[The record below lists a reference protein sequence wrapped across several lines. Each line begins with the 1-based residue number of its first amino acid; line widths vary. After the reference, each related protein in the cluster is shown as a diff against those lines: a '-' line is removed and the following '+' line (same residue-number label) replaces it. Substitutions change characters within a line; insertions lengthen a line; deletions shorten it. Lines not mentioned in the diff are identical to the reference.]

1 MSAIPLFVPP
11 AVGLRSFKPARR
23 DETQR
28 AGNFTG
34 LPLLVRQLGA
44 DPAKMLAAANLAPDA
59 LDDPDRRVSYAGLG
73 RFLRQASDLP
83 DCPQLGLLAGR
94 MGQLSDFGL
103 LGEMVRNSATVG
115 AALRTLVRHHHL
127 HSEGGLAFLI
137 ERGPMVDFGYA
148 IYQQEFAAPDVMY
161 DAAMATSINVLREL
175 CGPGWTPSEVLLPH
189 ARPPDVTPYRK
200 LFKQPRFDAEF
211 CALRFPAHWM
221 MNVVEG
227 ADAAKLRVAR
237 EQAACVSPGDLL
249 QQTRRAMREM
259 LLHDKHSGEDL
270 ATMMAM
276 HRRTLNRRLKA
287 EGTTFQQV
295 LDSVRFTVAQ
305 RIACDVGDFAGRRG
319 RDPGLCGGKPFHA
332 RFLALVRHHART
344 LAAFRRIGTAI
355 GLRRLAPS
363 GFGGRQRVANGR
375 YTDGR
380 NGTAALQLTRCTM
393 TVPHVVSRMWPMA
406 TVPE

>member
-1 MSAIPLFVPP
+1 MSARPLFVPL
-11 AVGLRSFKPARR
+11 AVGLRSFMPARG

-44 DPAKMLAAANLAPDA
+44 DPVELLAAANLAPDA

-73 RFLRQASDLP
+73 RFLRQAADLAH
-83 DCPQLGLLAGR
+83 CPQLGLLAGR

-227 ADAAKLRVAR
+227 ADAAKLRIAR
-237 EQAACVSPGDLL
+237 EQVARVSPGDLL

-270 ATMMAM
+270 AKMMVM

-295 LDSVRFTVAQ
+295 LDSVRYTVA
-305 RIACDVGDFAGRRG
+305 RELLATSAISLDDVAATLGYAAVSPFMRAFSRWSGTTPGHWRRSVVSAPRSDFADWRRA
-319 RDPGLCGGKPFHA
+319 D
-332 RFLALVRHHART
+332 
-344 LAAFRRIGTAI
+344 
-355 GLRRLAPS
+355 S
-363 GFGGRQRVANGR
+363 EVAN
-375 YTDGR
+375 
-380 NGTAALQLTRCTM
+380 A
-393 TVPHVVSRMWPMA
+393 SPMA
-406 TVPE
+406 DTPMAVTAPPRFSSQGAR